1 MPDAG
6 HSLGVA
12 AGVVLAGAV
21 LFSALQT
28 VVLPR
33 GGFTG
38 ITRFVFAVADR
49 VFVSHG
55 HRRPVPKR
63 FSSLYAPVAL
73 VSLPFA
79 WCMLVTFAFALIF
92 WGLDEG
98 PFYDAFVVSGS
109 SLFTLG
115 FAKPDG
121 AGLTWLTFVEATI
134 GLGLV
139 ALLISFLPT
148 LYAAYSDRERGV
160 GLLEPLVG
168 TPPSAVELL
177 RRLHVAHS
185 VDGATVWTP
194 ASEWFVALAQ
204 SHTAFPALCS
214 FPSQQPGLSWVVT
227 AGTVLDGAALRLSLF
242 HGDRRVGADTRGP
255 TTADIAPAVLVLA
268 HGIPAMGRVARSAGL
283 DVPEPASLIDLLA
296 AAGDDLP
303 TISVTRDEYERAVRE
318 MVASGV
324 AGDAATGPAA
334 TTTPESADTGA
345 DTGLGTDAIDTDRG
359 WRRFVWLRSGYDT
372 AVTGLAGHTRA
383 PAAPWTS
390 DRALHVGRPRFFRR
404 RPLPLDHP

>member
-1 MPDAG
+1 MTDPL
-6 HSLGVA
+6 HTVGVA
-12 AGVVLAGAV
+12 VGVALAGAV

-33 GGFTG
+33 GGLTG

-49 VFVSHG
+49 IFVSRG
-55 HRRPVPKR
+55 ARRPVPKR

-79 WCMLVTFAFALIF
+79 WCMLVTLAFAFIF
-92 WGLDEG
+92 WGLDAG
-98 PFYDAFVVSGS
+98 TFYDAFVVSGS

-177 RRLHVAHS
+177 RRLHFAEA
-185 VDGATVWTP
+185 VDGSTIWGP
-194 ASEWFVALAQ
+194 ASQWFVAIAQ

-227 AGTVLDGAALRLSLF
+227 AGTVLDAAALRLSVYEGSATTLD
-242 HGDRRVGADTRGP
+242 GEPNGAARHV
-255 TTADIAPAVLVLA
+255 AAPVLVLA
-268 HGIPAMGRVARSAGL
+268 HGIPALTRVARSAGL
-283 DVPEPASLIDLLA
+283 DVPEPAGLVDLIGFSDRE
-296 AAGDDLP
+296 LP
-303 TISVTRDEYERAVRE
+303 AISVTREEY
-318 MVASGV
+318 
-324 AGDAATGPAA
+324 DAALAA
-334 TTTPESADTGA
+334 
-345 DTGLGTDAIDTDRG
+345 LRIDGVIGEVDGERG
-359 WRRFVWLRSGYDT
+359 WRRFAWLRSGYDE
-372 AVTGLAGHTRA
+372 AVVGLAGYTRA
-383 PAAPWTS
+383 PSAPWTA
-390 DRALHVGRPRFFRR
+390 DRALSVGRPRFFSRK
-404 RPLPLDHP
+404 PLATHERDIEST

>member
-1 MPDAG
+1 MQDAG
-6 HSLGVA
+6 RLLAVVAGVA
-12 AGVVLAGAV
+12 LAGSV

-33 GGFTG
+33 GGVTG

-49 VFVSHG
+49 VFVSRG
-55 HRRPVPKR
+55 HWRPVPKR

-79 WCMLVTFAFALIF
+79 WCMLVTLAFAFIF
-92 WGLDEG
+92 WGLDAG
-98 PFYDAFVVSGS
+98 SFYDAFVVSGS

-115 FAKPDG
+115 FAKPEG
-121 AGLTWLTFVEATI
+121 AGLTWLTFLEATI

-177 RRLHVAHS
+177 RRLHVAQS
-185 VDGATVWTP
+185 VDGSTIWGPV
-194 ASEWFVALAQ
+194 SQWFVAVAQ

-227 AGTVLDGAALRLSLF
+227 AGTVLDSAALRLSLVT
-242 HGDRRVGADTRGP
+242 DLLRPLP
-255 TTADIAPAVLVLA
+255 TTAADAGSTDTNRHPAPAVLVLA
-268 HGIPAMGRVARSAGL
+268 HGVPAINRVARSAGL
-283 DVPEPASLIDLLA
+283 EVPEPTALMDLLGHTA
-296 AAGDDLP
+296 DEPP
-303 TISVTRDEYERAVRE
+303 TISVTRSEFDTAVAALVVNAI
-318 MVASGV
+318 VA
-324 AGDAATGPAA
+324 AP
-334 TTTPESADTGA
+334 GA
-345 DTGLGTDAIDTDRG
+345 DELDRA
-359 WRRFVWLRSGYDT
+359 WHRFRWLRSGYDR
-372 AVTGLAGHTRA
+372 AIIAMAGYTRA
-383 PAAPWTS
+383 PRAPWTS
-390 DRALHVGRPRFFRR
+390 DRALVVGRPRFFSRK
-404 RPLPLDHP
+404 PLASEPSEPETPG

>member
-6 HSLGVA
+6 HSLGVV
-12 AGVVLAGAV
+12 AGMVLAGTV

-98 PFYDAFVVSGS
+98 SFYDAFVVSGS

-185 VDGATVWTP
+185 VDGSTVWTP
-194 ASEWFVALAQ
+194 ASQWFVALAQ

-242 HGDRRVGADTRGP
+242 HGDRHLVADPQDP
-255 TTADIAPAVLVLA
+255 TAADIAPAVLVLA

-283 DVPEPASLIDLLA
+283 DVPEPAGLIELLA
-296 AAGDDLP
+296 AAGDELP
-303 TISVTRDEYERAVRE
+303 AISVTRDEYDRAVRE
-318 MVASGV
+318 LVAAGV
-324 AGDAATGPAA
+324 ARDAGTGAVA
-334 TTTPESADTGA
+334 TTAPEPGDTGTVDTGA
-345 DTGLGTDAIDTDRG
+345 VDTDRG
-359 WRRFVWLRSGYDT
+359 WHRFVWLRSGYDT
-372 AVTGLAGHTRA
+372 AVMGLAGHTRA
-383 PAAPWTS
+383 PDAPWTS
-390 DRALHVGRPRFFRR
+390 DRALHVGRSRFFSR
-404 RPLPLDHP
+404 RPLPLDAP